1 MEAVH
6 FGAGNIG
13 RGFIGS
19 LLYKSNFHTTFVD
32 VNKEVINA
40 INEIKQYKVILASEH
55 QEEEIVKNIT
65 GLNSLDNPD
74 SVVDQI
80 VKADLVTTAVGPN
93 VLPIIAALI
102 AKGLTKRM
110 KQTTT
115 PLNIIACENMIGG
128 SALLKEK
135 VLDYIAEAD
144 KEAFE
149 ELFAFP
155 NAAVDRIVPNQTNKD
170 ILTVSVEPYFEWVIE
185 DALIKGE
192 RPPIDGVTY
201 VNDLGPFIERKLF
214 TVNTGHAVAAYLGY
228 YLGYQTIKEAMDAPI
243 VRSFV
248 MATLKETG
256 AVLVKLYG
264 FEAEKHQQYIDKIIS
279 RFLNPHI
286 SDEVTRVGRG
296 PLRKLGGNDRLVRPA
311 SLYLEILEDEPTYLA
326 KAIAATLQFD
336 YKDDEEAVSL
346 QKSIKELGYEKALL
360 TVTGLE
366 KDHPL
371 IPIVLKELETLK
383 EIKAN

>member
-19 LLYKSNFHTTFVD
+19 LLYRSNFHTTFVD

-40 INEIKQYKVILASEH
+40 INEKNQYKVILASEQ
-55 QEEEIVKNIT
+55 QEEEIVENIT
-65 GLNSLDNPD
+65 GMNSLEDPE

-80 VKADLVTTAVGPN
+80 VKADIITTAVGPN
-93 VLPIIAALI
+93 VLSIIAKLI
-102 AKGLTKRM
+102 AKGLTKRI

-135 VLDYIAEAD
+135 VLEYIDEAD
-144 KEAFE
+144 KETFE

-185 DALIKGE
+185 DDLIKGE
-192 RPPIDGVTY
+192 SPPIDGVTY
-201 VNDLGPFIERKLF
+201 VRDLGPFIERKLF

-228 YLGYQTIKEAMDAPI
+228 YLGYQTIKETMDAPI
-243 VRSFV
+243 VKSFV

-256 AVLVKLYG
+256 AVLVKQYG
-264 FEAEKHQQYIDKIIS
+264 FEAEKHQQYIDKIIN

-296 PLRKLGGNDRLVRPA
+296 PLRKLGGNDRLIRPA
-311 SLYLEILEDEPTYLA
+311 SLYLETLEKEPTYLA

-336 YKDDEEAVSL
+336 YREDEEAVSL
-346 QKSIKELGYEKALL
+346 QKSIKEQGYEKALL
-360 TVTGLE
+360 AVSGLD

-371 IPIVLKELETLK
+371 IPIVLKELETLN